1 VLISHDPGSTLL
13 IGDSL
18 SCLWDND
25 FHTTVFPAAFGRG
38 IRRDGL
44 FLAVAAC
51 GDTLS
56 ANSIL
61 NQKVPYRIRPS
72 LGQIKII
79 AFLSTILPA
88 GRNCGFRDA
97 PQVIC

>member
-1 VLISHDPGSTLL
+1 L

-25 FHTTVFPAAFGRG
+25 FYTTVFPAAFGRG